1 MLKNL
6 NIGAKIMVL
15 VAVPMLAL
23 TVLGVSSALDS
34 RSRSSSAST
43 GTENIALA
51 DLVSDAAH
59 QVGVEAFQSM
69 VATSGEGATSA
80 AAAEL
85 VEQRPVVDAATARL
99 TAQASVLTGLTT
111 TDLTGLFS
119 QLGEIG
125 NLREAIDDGTADPD
139 QVRDLHQDLAN
150 RFQALESDLLATAT
164 TEVATAS
171 DGPSFQIITAITV
184 GALALTALL
193 ALVVI
198 RSITIPLGR
207 LSHAAEELAQRALP
221 AVAEG
226 LRTPDRLKDSTKLTL
241 IDIDQEDEI
250 GQLASSMGRVQEATA
265 EVTKDQASTL
275 EQGISDLFVNLAR
288 RNQALLDRQ
297 LTFIDE
303 LEAREQDPDVLADLF
318 RLDHLATR
326 MRRNAENL
334 LVLAGLDSP
343 RRRGEPVEMND
354 VLRVAIGEVEDYNR
368 VSIVALDPIA
378 VDANTA
384 VDIAHLTAELLEN
397 ATSFSPPDTTVELMG
412 SHIPGGYAIAISD
425 RGVGMSPEALNA
437 ANQTIATPPV
447 IGFELSRSLGFIVV
461 GHLAKR
467 LGVAVKIGEGSSGG
481 TAAVVSIPSAVL
493 NAAELNPAPQSP
505 AEAALTPIEPVAP
518 PTEPQPGM
526 EVEPAPPAPSTP
538 SPPPPGPEPAQE
550 PERLIGDTSEAA
562 PLPPVLP
569 QLTASTA
576 LAPTLEDAIPAQ
588 PNFDA
593 ELADLIPKPPPPAPT
608 PPTPIC
614 HESAPI
620 DPILTAAGLPKR
632 VPPAADNNPV
642 SSPPIG
648 GPTSAPSKR
657 SPEEVRSM
665 LARYRN
671 GLHHGRGESSPQKNQ
686 P

>member
-6 NIGAKIMVL
+6 NVGAKIMVL
-15 VAVPMLAL
+15 VAVPILAL
-23 TVLGVSSALDS
+23 TVFGVSTALDS
-34 RSRSSSAST
+34 RHRSSSASS
-43 GTENIALA
+43 GAESIALA
-51 DLVSDAAH
+51 DLVSDVAH
-59 QVGVEAFQSM
+59 QVGVEAFQSL
-69 VATSGEGATSA
+69 VATSGDGATSV

-85 VEQRPVVDAATARL
+85 LEQRPVVDAATTRL
-99 TAQASVLTGLTT
+99 TAQASVLAGLTT

-119 QLGEIG
+119 HLGGIG
-125 NLREAIDDGTADPD
+125 DLRGSIDDGTADPD
-139 QVRDLHQDLAN
+139 QVRNFHQDLAN
-150 RFQALESDLLATAT
+150 RFQALERDLLATAT
-164 TEVATAS
+164 ADVATVS
-171 DGPSFQIITAITV
+171 DGPSFQAITAITV

-198 RSITIPLGR
+198 RSITVPLGH
-207 LSHAAEELAQRALP
+207 LSHAADELAQRTLP

-226 LRTPDRLKDSTKLTL
+226 LRTPDRRRHSTQLTP
-241 IDIDQEDEI
+241 IDVDQEDEL
-250 GQLASSMGRVQEATA
+250 GQLASSMGRVQEVAA

-288 RNQALLDRQ
+288 RNQTLLDRQ

-343 RRRGEPVEMND
+343 RRRGEPVEMKD

-378 VDANTA
+378 VDGNTA

-397 ATSFSPPDTTVELMG
+397 ATSFSPPDTVVELMG
-412 SHIPGGYAIAISD
+412 SHVPGGYAIAISD
-425 RGVGMSPEALNA
+425 HGVGMSPEAVNA
-437 ANQTIATPPV
+437 ANETLTTPPV

-467 LGVAVKIGEGSSGG
+467 LGVTVKIGEGANGG

-493 NAAELNPAPQSP
+493 GAVELNPAPHSP
-505 AEAALTPIEPVAP
+505 TEAAPTPTEPVAP
-518 PTEPQPGM
+518 PTEPQLDM
-526 EVEPAPPAPSTP
+526 AIEPPPPP
-538 SPPPPGPEPAQE
+538 SPPAPGPEPA
-550 PERLIGDTSEAA
+550 PEGLIPDTSEAA
-562 PLPPVLP
+562 PAPPVLP
-569 QLTASTA
+569 QLTPSA
-576 LAPTLEDAIPAQ
+576 TLEDVIPGQ
-588 PNFDA
+588 PDFDA
-593 ELADLIPKPPPPAPT
+593 ELANLMPKHPQPPIHDDSAPT
-608 PPTPIC
+608 N
-614 HESAPI
+614 
-620 DPILTAAGLPKR
+620 PILTAAGLPKR
-632 VPPAADNNPV
+632 VPPAADDNPG
-642 SSPPIG
+642 SPR
-648 GPTSAPSKR
+648 GPASAPSKR
-657 SPEEVRSM
+657 SPEEVRTM

-671 GLHHGRGESSPQKNQ
+671 GLHHGRGETLPHGAQ